1 MIIITRGVN
10 NNVWWCKSG
19 PNPTIDYR
27 SLGERG
33 VQPKSTQKALWEWP
47 GGMGGIWIENRKRGR
62 LFCAEEQNEDG
73 LLGWCPGKMA
83 SHLNLSSMW
92 RREKTRREAL
102 RSIRL
107 TWCVEHGTVG
117 KTMGWGKSWQL
128 GRLKVRPERFQSLA
142 SWMHQAYSVRALGS
156 SLSSVWH
163 TLPTHCS
170 FFPPW
175 LNSTHPSGLSIT
187 VIFSKKSA
195 LTFQLKLD
203 SSAIV
208 SHLIQLFSF
217 LVLITDYNDIFM
229 SVTICLTSTSPISW
243 HKLHEVRDFIHLVP

>member
-1 MIIITRGVN
+1 MIIITWGVN
-10 NNVWWCKSG
+10 NNVWWHKSG

-33 VQPKSTQKALWEWP
+33 VQPKSTQKVPWEWP

-62 LFCAEEQNEDG
+62 LLCAEEQNEDG
-73 LLGWCPGKMA
+73 LLGWCLGKMA
-83 SHLNLSSMW
+83 SHLNLSSKW
-92 RREKTRREAL
+92 RREKARREAVS
-102 RSIRL
+102 RTQL
-107 TWCVEHGTVG
+107 TWHVEHQFVA
-117 KTMGWGKSWQL
+117 KTMGWWKSWQL
-128 GRLKVRPERFQSLA
+128 GHLKVRPDHFHSFA
-142 SWMHQAYSVRALGS
+142 SWMHQAHSVRALRS
-156 SLSSVWH
+156 SLFS
-163 TLPTHCS
+163 
-170 FFPPW
+170 PW
-175 LNSTHPSGLSIT
+175 LNPTHPSGLSIT